1 MAEKLVMKDDI
12 LFKVFFSRNKGYL
25 KSFLSAILGKKIK
38 IKRVT
43 HDARLEQLVKE
54 MKYGIL
60 DLEVELEDGEFVNV
74 EMQVKDNK
82 NIEKRTTFYASKKI
96 VEQLEPKQD
105 YDELKRVIVI
115 AILNYNL
122 TDLPEYLT
130 ETVRIIKGHEDYEL
144 NNEVKYYYIELE
156 KFRKQEPD
164 MSVELNQWL
173 AFIDMERG
181 DLLDMA
187 KKENKEIKEA
197 IEEYEVLTGDEEIK
211 RLAEIRLM
219 SKLEENSALATAR
232 AKGTEEGLRQG
243 REEGIRQGREEGI
256 RQGRE
261 EGIRQG
267 KEEGIRQGK
276 EEGIRQGKEE
286 GEKQTLIEIAQKMKN
301 KDYTLDEIIEFTG
314 LSEEEVKKL

>member
-1 MAEKLVMKDDI
+1 MTQKLVMKDDI
-12 LFKVFFSRNKGYL
+12 LFKVFFSRNKNYL
-25 KSFLSAILGKKIK
+25 RSFLSSILGKDIRIK
-38 IKRVT
+38 NII
-43 HDARLEQLVKE
+43 HDARLEQLAKE

-60 DLEVELEDGEFVNV
+60 DLEVELEDGEIVNV

-105 YDELKRVIVI
+105 YDELKRVI

-173 AFIDMERG
+173 AFIDMERR
-181 DLLDMA
+181 DLLEMA

-197 IEEYEVLTGDEEIK
+197 VEKYEVLTGKEEIK
-211 RLAEIRLM
+211 RLAELRLM

-232 AKGTEEGLRQG
+232 AKGTEEGLK
-243 REEGIRQGREEGI
+243 
-256 RQGRE
+256 
-261 EGIRQG
+261 QG
-267 KEEGIRQGK
+267 KEEGLKQGK
-276 EEGIRQGKEE
+276 EEGLKEA
-286 GEKQTLIEIAQKMKN
+286 KIEIA
-301 KDYTLDEIIEFTG
+301 
-314 LSEEEVKKL
+314 KKLINMNLTNEQICNLTELSNEQIEKIRNK

>member
-1 MAEKLVMKDDI
+1 MTEKLVMKDDI

-38 IKRVT
+38 IKRIT

-60 DLEVELEDGEFVNV
+60 DLEVELEDGEIVNV

-130 ETVRIIKGHEDYEL
+130 ETVRVIKGHEDYAL

-173 AFIDMERG
+173 AFIDMERR
-181 DLLDMA
+181 DLLEMA

-197 IEEYEVLTGDEEIK
+197 VEKYEVLTGKEEIK
-211 RLAEIRLM
+211 RLAELRLM

-232 AKGTEEGLRQG
+232 AKGTEEGLK
-243 REEGIRQGREEGI
+243 
-256 RQGRE
+256 
-261 EGIRQG
+261 QG
-267 KEEGIRQGK
+267 KEEGLKQGK
-276 EEGIRQGKEE
+276 EEGLKQGKEE
-286 GEKQTLIEIAQKMKN
+286 G
-301 KDYTLDEIIEFTG
+301 
-314 LSEEEVKKL
+314 

>member
-1 MAEKLVMKDDI
+1 MAKKLVMKDDI
-12 LFKVFFSRNKGYL
+12 LFKVFFSRNKGHL

-60 DLEVELEDGEFVNV
+60 DLEVELENGEIVNV

-96 VEQLEPKQD
+96 VEQIEPKQN
-105 YDELKRVIVI
+105 YDELKRVIII

-197 IEEYEVLTGDEEIK
+197 VEEYEVLTGDEEIK

-232 AKGTEEGLRQG
+232 EKGTEEGLRQG
-243 REEGIRQGREEGI
+243 REEGLQKGREEGI
-256 RQGRE
+256 K
-261 EGIRQG
+261 QG
-267 KEEGIRQGK
+267 KEEGIKQGK
-276 EEGIRQGKEE
+276 EEGIKQ
-286 GEKQTLIEIAQKMKN
+286 GEKQTLIEIAKKMKN
-301 KDYTLDEIIEFTG
+301 KDWTVDEIIEFTG
-314 LSEEEVKKL
+314 LSEEEIKNI

>member
-1 MAEKLVMKDDI
+1 MTEKLVMKDDI

-25 KSFLSAILGKKIK
+25 KSFLSEILGKEIK
-38 IKRVT
+38 IKRIT

-60 DLEVELEDGEFVNV
+60 DLEVELEDGEIVNV

-197 IEEYEVLTGDEEIK
+197 VEEYEVLTGDEEIK

-243 REEGIRQGREEGI
+243 REEGMQKGREEGL
-256 RQGRE
+256 QKGRE
-261 EGIRQG
+261 EGMQKG
-267 KEEGIRQGK
+267 KEEGIKQ
-276 EEGIRQGKEE
+276 
-286 GEKQTLIEIAQKMKN
+286 GEKQTLIEIARKMKN
-301 KDYTLDEIIEFTG
+301 KEHTIDEIVELTG
-314 LSEEEVKKL
+314 LSEKEIKNI

>member
-1 MAEKLVMKDDI
+1 MTQKLVMKDDI
-12 LFKVFFSRNKGYL
+12 LFKVFFSRNKNYL
-25 KSFLSAILGKKIK
+25 RSFLSSILGKDIRIK
-38 IKRVT
+38 NII
-43 HDARLEQLVKE
+43 HDARLEQLAKE

-60 DLEVELEDGEFVNV
+60 DLEVELEDGEIVNV

-96 VEQLEPKQD
+96 VEQLEPKQN
-105 YDELKRVIVI
+105 YDELKRVIII

-130 ETVRIIKGHEDYEL
+130 ETVRVIKGHDDHEL

-197 IEEYEVLTGDEEIK
+197 VEEYEVLTGDEEIK

-243 REEGIRQGREEGI
+243 REEGIRQGKEEGL
-256 RQGRE
+256 QKGRE
-261 EGIRQG
+261 EGMQKG
-267 KEEGIRQGK
+267 KEEGIKQ
-276 EEGIRQGKEE
+276 
-286 GEKQTLIEIAQKMKN
+286 GEKQTLIEIARKMKN
-301 KDYTLDEIIEFTG
+301 KEHTIDEIVELTG
-314 LSEEEVKKL
+314 LSEKEIKNI

>member
-1 MAEKLVMKDDI
+1 MTEKLVMKDDI
-12 LFKVFFSRNKGYL
+12 LFKVFFSRNKGHL
-25 KSFLSAILGKKIK
+25 KSFLSSILGKEIK

-60 DLEVELEDGEFVNV
+60 DLEVELENGEIVNV

-96 VEQLEPKQD
+96 VEQIEPGQK
-105 YDELKRVIVI
+105 YGELKKVIVI
-115 AILNYNL
+115 AILDYSL
-122 TDLPEYLT
+122 TNLPEYLI
-130 ETVRIIKGHEDYEL
+130 ETRRIIKGHEDYEL
-144 NNEVKYYYIELE
+144 NNEVKYYYIELD

-197 IEEYEVLTGDEEIK
+197 VEEYEVLTGDEEIK

-232 AKGTEEGLRQG
+232 EKGTEEGLRQG
-243 REEGIRQGREEGI
+243 REEGLQRGREEGL
-256 RQGRE
+256 QK
-261 EGIRQG
+261 G
-267 KEEGIRQGK
+267 KEEGIRQ
-276 EEGIRQGKEE
+276 
-286 GEKQTLIEIAQKMKN
+286 GEKQTLIEIAKKMKN
-301 KDYTLDEIIEFTG
+301 KKWTVDEIIEYTG
-314 LSEEEVKKL
+314 LGEEEIKNI